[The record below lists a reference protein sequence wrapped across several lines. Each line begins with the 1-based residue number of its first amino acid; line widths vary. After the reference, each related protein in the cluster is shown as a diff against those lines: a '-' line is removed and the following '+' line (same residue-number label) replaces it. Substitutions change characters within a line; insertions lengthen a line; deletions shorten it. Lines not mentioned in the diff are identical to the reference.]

1 MASLA
6 WTSSASAADDEDL
19 FIVKTA
25 LNPKQWKDFECIEKK
40 QLTHNTARLR
50 FALPPHHE
58 LGMTTASCLVARAD
72 IDGKTV
78 VRSYTPTSR
87 EHDKGFF
94 DLVVKTYPEGKLSKH
109 IFGLDQGDFLEFKG
123 PFKKLDISSNSKK
136 AIGMIAGG
144 TGITPMLQVIQ
155 KLLDDPR
162 DKTELRLLYANNT
175 EDDIILKNQ
184 LDALALVHPRFKV
197 YYTVTEPGEGWTGFT
212 GFVDADKVA
221 ATLPPPSD
229 DHLVLV
235 CGPPPMVK
243 AMSGGKAKDKSQGPL
258 EGLLKEMKYTSEQVF
273 KF

>member
-1 MASLA
+1 MLRSAARMAAPAAVMASLA

-78 VRSYTPTSR
+78 VRPYTPTSR

-109 IFGLDQGDFLEFKG
+109 MFGLDQGDFLEFKG

-155 KLLDDPR
+155 KLLD
-162 DKTELRLLYANNT
+162 
-175 EDDIILKNQ
+175 
-184 LDALALVHPRFKV
+184 V